1 MILSKIKNYIQ
12 LSLESV
18 RRKLNPNKR
27 NQCFEI
33 FGYDFIIDSE
43 FNTWL
48 IEANTN
54 PCLEESSQ
62 LLKMLLPRMLNDA
75 LKLTVDL
82 VFKTYRMELKDQYQ
96 RFEQPYKVKGYP
108 DQQNMWQLLCS
119 LGATNRSSVQSP
131 SNPN

>member
-1 MILSKIKNYIQ
+1 MKSYIQ

-18 RRKLNPNKR
+18 KRKLNPNR
-27 NQCFEI
+27 RSQCFEI
-33 FGYDFIIDSE
+33 FGYDFIIDAE

-75 LKLTVDL
+75 FKLTVD
-82 VFKTYRMELKDQYQ
+82 VIFKINKLELLEQYPLPQ
-96 RFEQPYKVKGYP
+96 HLEQPYPVRGYS
-108 DQQNMWQLLCS
+108 DNLNMWLYLVS
-119 LGATNRSSVQSP
+119 LGNNPRRDIQSP
-131 SNPN
+131 TTPPS

>member
-1 MILSKIKNYIQ
+1 MKSYIQ

-27 NQCFEI
+27 SQCFEI
-33 FGYDFIIDSE
+33 FGYDFIVDAQ

-62 LLKMLLPRMLNDA
+62 LLKELLPRMVNDA
-75 LKLTVDL
+75 FKLTVD
-82 VFKTYRMELKDQYQ
+82 VIFKTKKLEVNEREA
-96 RFEQPYKVKGYP
+96 
-108 DQQNMWQLLCS
+108 S
-119 LGATNRSSVQSP
+119 
-131 SNPN
+131 